1 MIVIRGDMVF
11 RLRENSISL
20 EKNRQVSLKKCI
32 HALICIEFFLILL
45 HLFLFLRTN
54 NHYRLKKIIID
65 GSHYTSPEKIINSMN
80 FSQDANIFIINLE
93 SIGKI
98 LERNIW
104 IESSNVKI
112 KYPGVLDI
120 SINER
125 EPVALI
131 KGKNENAIDSEGM
144 VLGNMPLLKKPCLP
158 RVDGF
163 SEKEIG
169 TSFEND
175 DMSKILFIL
184 QVLQKLTWFNNKC
197 FSIKKTEDGF
207 FLLRFMKQSFDI
219 KISHEKLISQIARLI
234 SIFELFPDRIR
245 VAGNRLFFDLT
256 FPSRVIMRP
265 ILEYG
270 G

>member
-1 MIVIRGDMVF
+1 MF

-54 NHYRLKKIIID
+54 NHYRIKKIIID
-65 GSHYTSPEKIINSMN
+65 GSHYTSPGKIINSMN
-80 FSQDANIFIINLE
+80 FSQDANIFNINLE

-125 EPVALI
+125 AEPTWPLPPPNKHLTTYFLKNFDLLSSLI
-131 KGKNENAIDSEGM
+131 ANSG
-144 VLGNMPLLKKPCLP
+144 
-158 RVDGF
+158 
-163 SEKEIG
+163 
-169 TSFEND
+169 
-175 DMSKILFIL
+175 
-184 QVLQKLTWFNNKC
+184 
-197 FSIKKTEDGF
+197 
-207 FLLRFMKQSFDI
+207 
-219 KISHEKLISQIARLI
+219 LIRLI
-234 SIFELFPDRIR
+234 FYELI
-245 VAGNRLFFDLT
+245 G
-256 FPSRVIMRP
+256 
-265 ILEYG
+265 
-270 G
+270 